1 MMNICEGVNAYGNDL
16 HKYRYQSIIKDT
28 GTGQLSKSQCIRMI
42 RAGRLQRA
50 GKIGCRYN

>member
-1 MMNICEGVNAYGNDL
+1 MNICEGVNAYGNDL